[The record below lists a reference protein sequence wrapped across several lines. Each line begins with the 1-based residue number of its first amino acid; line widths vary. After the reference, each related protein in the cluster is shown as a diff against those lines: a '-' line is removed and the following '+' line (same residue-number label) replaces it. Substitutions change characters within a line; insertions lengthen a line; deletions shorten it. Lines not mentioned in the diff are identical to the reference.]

1 MSPVR
6 TLPSIDQRLERAAP
20 RKDSVTMA
28 ERSEA
33 NAKEA
38 TESYSKDKQAPL
50 AHNGDSKSK
59 PGITFA
65 AQDKLPKLPIP
76 DLESTC
82 KRYLSSLDP
91 LQTARE
97 HHDTERAV
105 EEFLRTDGPG
115 LQEKLK
121 TYSVDKTS
129 YIEQFCKYPT
139 CAQNNPIADIPRVR
153 LLLKLRQSSCLESQP
168 ILLA

>member
-1 MSPVR
+1 MP
-6 TLPSIDQRLERAAP
+6 
-20 RKDSVTMA
+20 

-38 TESYSKDKQAPL
+38 TQNFSKDKLQPL
-50 AHNGDSKSK
+50 MSHTNPASK
-59 PGITFA
+59 PGVTFA

-82 KRYLSSLDP
+82 SKYLAALDP

-97 HHDTERAV
+97 HAESERAV
-105 EEFLRTDGPG
+105 QEFLRSEGPD

-121 TYSVDKTS
+121 QYSQGKSS
-129 YIEQFCKYPT
+129 YIEQFCKFT
-139 CAQNNPIADIPRVR
+139 CACHFLLELMMSRVR
-153 LLLKLRQSSCLESQP
+153 FIS
-168 ILLA
+168 

>member
-1 MSPVR
+1 MP
-6 TLPSIDQRLERAAP
+6 
-20 RKDSVTMA
+20 

-38 TESYSKDKQAPL
+38 TQNFSKKEQNPITD
-50 AHNGDSKSK
+50 NGDSKSK
-59 PGITFA
+59 SGITFA

-76 DLESTC
+76 DLEATC

-97 HHDTERAV
+97 HHESERAV
-105 EEFLRTDGPG
+105 DEFLKTDGPG

-121 TYSVDKTS
+121 SYAEGQTS
-129 YIEQFCKYPT
+129 YIEQFCKCSVFPVIFLANAWKGTTPT
-139 CAQNNPIADIPRVR
+139 
-153 LLLKLRQSSCLESQP
+153 
-168 ILLA
+168 

>member
-1 MSPVR
+1 MLTYIMSPVR
-6 TLPSIDQRLERAAP
+6 TLPSIDQQLVQASQ
-20 RKDSVTMA
+20 RKDSVAMPP

-38 TESYSKDKQAPL
+38 TAQFSKEEKSPL
-50 AHNGDSKSK
+50 ASNSDSTSK

-82 KRYLSSLDP
+82 RKYLASLDP

-97 HHDTERAV
+97 HHDSERAI
-105 EEFLRTDGPG
+105 EEFLKTDGPG

-121 TYSVDKTS
+121 NYAEGKTS
-129 YIEQFCKYPT
+129 YIEQFCRFAIFPSKSQ
-139 CAQNNPIADIPRVR
+139 ANQQRVR
-153 LLLKLRQSSCLESQP
+153 FIS
-168 ILLA
+168 

>member
-1 MSPVR
+1 MS
-6 TLPSIDQRLERAAP
+6 
-20 RKDSVTMA
+20 

-38 TESYSKDKQAPL
+38 TQSYTKDQQNPI
-50 AHNGDSKSK
+50 AHNDGQAK

-76 DLESTC
+76 ELESTC
-82 KRYLSSLDP
+82 KKYLVSLDP

-97 HHDTERAV
+97 HHDSERAV
-105 EEFLRTDGPG
+105 DEFLRTDGPG

-121 TYSVDKTS
+121 SYATGKSS
-129 YIEQFCKYPT
+129 YIEQFCKFL
-139 CAQNNPIADIPRVR
+139 Q
-153 LLLKLRQSSCLESQP
+153 LERFVNV
-168 ILLA
+168 I

>member
-6 TLPSIDQRLERAAP
+6 TLPSIEQQLEQAAA
-20 RKDSVTMA
+20 RKDSFTMP

-38 TESYSKDKQAPL
+38 TDSFSKEDRNPL
-50 AHNGDSKSK
+50 ASNGDFKSK

-82 KRYLSSLDP
+82 KRYLGSLDP

-97 HHDTERAV
+97 HHESERAID
-105 EEFLRTDGPG
+105 EFLKTDGPL

-121 TYSVDKTS
+121 QYSEGKTS
-129 YIEQFCKYPT
+129 YIEQFCECTIRYN
-139 CAQNNPIADIPRVR
+139 AEFA
-153 LLLKLRQSSCLESQP
+153 S
-168 ILLA
+168 